1 MFALLE
7 FPYPQKYIEFKGT
20 VWQIKCYVCEYREQ
34 GTNSVTKCMCSNQV
48 ECLCRYFSQSKSTFT
63 VVLYEKCCFLEVFFC
78 RQIMMLF
85 FSTFDFWDATHDS
98 IMFFQICL
106 FTWLL
111 FFVRSFLFVFEGSF
125 SLSFLHCCI
134 IVLYGNIDLT
144 LLNK

>member
-1 MFALLE
+1 MFTLLE
-7 FPYPQKYIEFKGT
+7 FPYPQKYIEFKVT
-20 VWQIKCYVCEYREQ
+20 TWQIKCYVCEYREQ

-48 ECLCRYFSQSKSTFT
+48 ECLCRYFSQSKSKFT
-63 VVLYEKCCFLEVFFC
+63 VMLYEKCCFLEVFFVDKLWC
-78 RQIMMLF
+78 F

-98 IMFFQICL
+98 IMFFR
-106 FTWLL
+106 FVYLL
-111 FFVRSFLFVFEGSF
+111 DCCFFVRSFLFVFEGSF